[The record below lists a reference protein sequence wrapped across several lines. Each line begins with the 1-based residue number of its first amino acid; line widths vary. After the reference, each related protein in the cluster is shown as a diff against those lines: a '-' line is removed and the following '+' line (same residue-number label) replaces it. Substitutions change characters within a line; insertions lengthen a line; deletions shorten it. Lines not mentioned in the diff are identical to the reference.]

1 MWIIYDLIVHIY
13 GDAISIAALFN
24 AKARKWIVGRKGIF
38 KSLSSQFAVRSSQ
51 LAVGGQKSTGN
62 NRLPAANHRPPT
74 VIWFH
79 CASLGEFEQGRPV
92 IEAFR
97 KEHPEWKIMLTF
109 FSPSGYEIRK
119 NYEGADF
126 VFYLPLDTPW
136 NARKFIRLVRPA
148 IAVFVKYEYW
158 FRYLNV
164 LHKNNIPV
172 YVISAIFRPDQHF
185 FKWYGGWARKQLGKV
200 NRFFV
205 QDDQSEN
212 LLRLFG
218 MEQVTVSGDTRFDRV
233 AAIADKAKSF
243 PLVEK
248 FAGDKPVFLAGS
260 TWPEDEKL
268 IIILIETYGDRM
280 KYIIAP
286 HEVDVARISALK
298 SSVVSRQSSVGG
310 LKSTEKLQHS
320 ELRTPNSALST
331 QHSAPNVVLF
341 SQLTEESAQSSQIL
355 IVDGIGYLSHLYQYA
370 TIAYIGGGFGAGI
383 HNILEAAAFGKP
395 VIFGPKYEKFKE
407 AVDLIDAG
415 GAFSIINAQ
424 QLNNRTIELLEDEG
438 LCQKSSE
445 ICSTYVRQKKGA
457 TRLIIESII

>member
-1 MWIIYDLIVHIY
+1 MWIIYDLIIHIY

-24 AKARKWIVGRKGIF
+24 TKARKWVVGRKGLLKKIE
-38 KSLSSQFAVRSSQ
+38 SSVVSRQSSVVSQQSAVYTR
-51 LAVGGQKSTGN
+51 KSTIDN
-62 NRLPAANHRPPT
+62 AEST
-74 VIWFH
+74 IIWFH

-97 KEHPEWKIMLTF
+97 KEHPEWRIMLTF

-126 VFYLPLDTPW
+126 IFYLPLDTPW
-136 NARKFIRLVRPA
+136 NAGKFIRLLQPA

-158 FRYLNV
+158 FRYLNI

-205 QDDQSEN
+205 QDDQSED
-212 LLRLFG
+212 LLRSFG
-218 MEQVTVSGDTRFDRV
+218 IEQVTVSGDTRFDRV
-233 AAIADKAKSF
+233 ATIADKAKSF

-260 TWPEDEKL
+260 TWPEDEQL
-268 IIILIETYGDRM
+268 IIGLIETYGDRM

-286 HEVDVARISALK
+286 HEVHEARIAALK
-298 SSVVSRQSSVGG
+298 SAVQSSKFKVQSGVEVF
-310 LKSTEKLQHS
+310 S
-320 ELRTPNSALST
+320 NLSGENAASF
-331 QHSAPNVVLF
+331 QV
-341 SQLTEESAQSSQIL
+341 L

-445 ICSTYVRQKKGA
+445 ICSAYVRQKKGA

>member
-1 MWIIYDLIVHIY
+1 MWILYDLIIHIY

-24 AKARKWIVGRKGIF
+24 AKARKWVAGRKGIF
-38 KSLSSQFAVRSSQ
+38 RRIESAVSDGLPTADRRPPT
-51 LAVGGQKSTGN
+51 A
-62 NRLPAANHRPPT
+62 NRQPPT

-97 KEHPEWKIMLTF
+97 KEHPEWKILLTF
-109 FSPSGYEIRK
+109 FSPSGYEVRK
-119 NYEGADF
+119 NYDGADF
-126 VFYLPLDTPW
+126 IFYLPLDTPW

-148 IAVFVKYEYW
+148 MAVFVKYEYW

-172 YVISAIFRPDQHF
+172 YVISAIFSPDQHF

-205 QDDQSEN
+205 QDDQSKE
-212 LLRLFG
+212 LLQSFG
-218 MEQVTVSGDTRFDRV
+218 IEQVTVSGDTRFDRV
-233 AAIADKAKSF
+233 AAVADKARTF
-243 PLVEK
+243 ALVEK
-248 FAGDKPVFLAGS
+248 FANDKPVFLAGS
-260 TWPEDEKL
+260 TWPADEQL
-268 IIILIETYGDRM
+268 IINLIETYGDRM
-280 KYIIAP
+280 KFIIAP
-286 HEVDVARISALK
+286 HEVDEARIKELK
-298 SSVVSRQSSVGG
+298 SLVVSRQSSV
-310 LKSTEKLQHS
+310 
-320 ELRTPNSALST
+320 
-331 QHSAPNVVLF
+331 VFF
-341 SQLTEESAQSSQIL
+341 SQLTEENAINFQIL

-415 GAFSIINAQ
+415 GAFSIIDSQ
-424 QLNNRTIELLEDEG
+424 QLNNRTIELLEDEN
-438 LCQKSSE
+438 LRLKSSD
-445 ICSTYVRQKKGA
+445 ICSSYVRQKKGA
-457 TRLIIESII
+457 TEIILSKIV